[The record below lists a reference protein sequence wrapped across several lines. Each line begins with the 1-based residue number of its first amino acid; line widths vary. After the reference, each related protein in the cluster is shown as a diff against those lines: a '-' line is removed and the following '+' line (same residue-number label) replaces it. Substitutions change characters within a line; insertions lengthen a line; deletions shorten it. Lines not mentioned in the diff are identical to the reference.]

1 MTALQPIIQ
10 KSFNG
15 AVWRM
20 DIDEVTATLALEIR
34 NEADRTTSF
43 AAINLP
49 HAKTN
54 FENYTMHERWLTGME
69 TAHNGVLL
77 LHYFQSEST
86 PVHKGI
92 TAIDVEKGTELWSNF
107 SLAYDHLSNSGP
119 VLFNTQLLP
128 KKLYVHDI
136 TTGKSIKPY
145 NQITDS
151 ELIKQIEV
159 PQYLPPLQLP
169 FPLQHLEPAGGLIHY
184 IEHNGYRIV
193 SLHTRN
199 DGVLQQWLFVLNN
212 DRICYEELLMTGI
225 QKLQPE
231 AFVLHKNWLICLKN
245 RTELLVLEL

>member
-1 MTALQPIIQ
+1 MTAWKPFIQ

-15 AVWRM
+15 VIWRM

-43 AAINLP
+43 AAIDLP
-49 HAKTN
+49 GAQIN
-54 FENYTMHERWLTGME
+54 FENYTTHERWLTGME
-69 TAHNGVLL
+69 TIHNGVLL

-92 TAIDVEKGTELWSNF
+92 TAINAKYGSEMWSNF
-107 SLAYDHLSNSGP
+107 SLAYDHLSDAGP
-119 VLFNTQLLP
+119 VLFNTQMLP

-136 TTGKSIKPY
+136 ETGKVLRPY
-145 NQITDS
+145 DCITDNDF
-151 ELIKQIEV
+151 LKQVDV
-159 PQYLPPLQLP
+159 PQYLPIQQLP
-169 FPLQHLEPAGGLIHY
+169 VPLQHLEPAGGLIHY

-199 DGVLQQWLFVLNN
+199 GGVLQQWLFVLNN
-212 DRICYEELLMTGI
+212 NRICYEELLMTGI